1 MTPRARDGVGHS
13 VGAPTLYLVRHA
25 KAESR
30 ERWDAP
36 DSERPL
42 TKRGHE
48 QARLIAAHLSDL
60 DGRRPT
66 RVLSSAAVRCRETV
80 QGLAAAVGLEVVEAD
95 WLMEGAH
102 PDIAFEHLRKLVRR
116 LDPPSGTGGPLAAC
130 SHGDVIWG
138 ILDRLARLGVS
149 LGTHPDVAKGSV
161 WIIEMPLRAPL
172 TAKYFQPDAA
182 RR

>member
-1 MTPRARDGVGHS
+1 MTPRAREGVGHS

-48 QARLIAAHLSDL
+48 QARLIGGHLAGL
-60 DGRRPT
+60 DAWRAT

-102 PDIAFEHLRKLVRR
+102 PDIAFEHLPQLVRR
-116 LDPPSGTGGPLAAC
+116 LAPPPRTRGAA
-130 SHGDVIWG
+130 G
-138 ILDRLARLGVS
+138 A
-149 LGTHPDVAKGSV
+149 GS
-161 WIIEMPLRAPL
+161 
-172 TAKYFQPDAA
+172 
-182 RR
+182 